1 MTSAYKVDER
11 VMQDIIKTHV
21 TPTGQSRIRL
31 RIYYKNKKTSNII
44 MRNNLYKEP
53 DLKCTNVVY
62 EFTCPEEDCQPPNP
76 KSSYIGHTTNT
87 LTKRLT
93 FHKQSGEIQKHMKQ
107 RHRRD
112 LTRSDLVDHTVILAR
127 ESNRIRL
134 KVLEA
139 VFIHKSFHVISMQIS
154 M

>member
-1 MTSAYKVDER
+1 M
-11 VMQDIIKTHV
+11 
-21 TPTGQSRIRL
+21 
-31 RIYYKNKKTSNII
+31 I

-53 DLKCTNVVY
+53 DLKCTSVVY

-76 KSSYIGHTTNT
+76 KSSCIVHTTNT

-107 RHRRD
+107 IHRRE

-139 VFIHKSFHVISMQIS
+139 VFIHKRRPTVNIQRDHAGIITLHDIFM
-154 M
+154 